1 MALRERLGTGRSCS
15 LDLDI
20 TGVNEDKFND
30 NLRNCLTFD
39 YVIGMMFYG
48 NSHTEQ
54 PEKWISNFKDRN
66 YRILSVVLH
75 ANIDTC
81 YERCKNDNDPERHPI
96 NRQKEQCN
104 KYYYEFEQRQ
114 KEDNFRRKAGVEE
127 IIVDCENKTQEQVGD
142 EILEHLEL
150 I

>member
-1 MALRERLGTGRSCS
+1 

-20 TGVNEDKFND
+20 TGFNEDKFND
-30 NLRNCLTFD
+30 NLTNCLTFE

-54 PEKWISNFKDRN
+54 PKQWIAKFKDRN

-75 ANIDTC
+75 ANMDLC
-81 YERCKNDNDPERHPI
+81 YERCKNDNNPERHAI
-96 NRQKEQCN
+96 NRQKEQLN

-114 KEDNFRRKAGVEE
+114 HMNIFQEMAGVEE
-127 IIVDCENKTQEQVGD
+127 IIVDSENKTQMQVGD
-142 EILEHLEL
+142 EILRYLNL